1 VNTNNEKKLQK
12 KRGQKRTEIER
23 EKDRA
28 IVAQG
33 AYNDLTYEE
42 IEAAIRDAYE
52 GGRYA
57 NGQPTVGVDQIRDD
71 YKLVIQRHKAT
82 QLYARDELVARQI
95 ARLNRLIWECRKHIE
110 EIEASLAKSKE
121 QSETQTQFF
130 DRDKRLTSA
139 SLTKAKRYG
148 DYALYAERGRYMD
161 RIANH
166 EKEKAALLG
175 LYPRES
181 MFGAPEPDG
190 SGGMRMVWVFNTGGK
205 TLTEALTFPRER
217 LVKAR
222 EIQAKKEAKKLKQK
236 HDGDGSDGA
245 DGDGA

>member
-1 VNTNNEKKLQK
+1 MDNDSEKKGK
-12 KRGQKRTEIER
+12 KRGQKRTEIEK
-23 EKDRA
+23 EKDRS

-33 AYNDLTYEE
+33 AHNDLTFEE
-42 IEAAIRDAYE
+42 IESQIKLSYE
-52 GGRYA
+52 GGCYA
-57 NGQPTVGVDQIRDD
+57 NGQPTIGVDQIRDD
-71 YKLVIQRHKAT
+71 YKVVIGRYRAT

-95 ARLNRLIWECRKHIE
+95 ARINRLIWDCRNHIAEIE
-110 EIEASLAKSKE
+110 ESLARSKE

-130 DRDKRLTSA
+130 DRNKNITGA
-139 SLTKAKRYG
+139 NITKSKRYG
-148 DYALYAERGRYMD
+148 DYALYAERGRYLD
-161 RIANH
+161 RIDH
-166 EKEKAALLG
+166 LEDRKARLLG

-222 EIQAKKEAKKLKQK
+222 EIQAKKEQKKLKQK
-236 HDGDGSDGA
+236 SDGADGTDGSDGA
-245 DGDGA
+245 